1 MLDKVVT
8 KLVALGVPGL
18 VLLVA
23 IALNGL
29 AGGAAIVAAL
39 AALGGPLGILG
50 GLSVLGTMTLVSNAV
65 GKYGLEKIFCRVVK
79 GLQEDGKSKS
89 QIRRKIKSYPISD
102 RLEEPLLE
110 HLDNM

>member
-1 MLDKVVT
+1 MDKVVT

-18 VLLVA
+18 VLLVV

-50 GLSVLGTMTLVSNAV
+50 GLGLLGTMTLVSNAV

-79 GLQEDGKSKS
+79 GLQDQGKSKH
-89 QIRRKIKSYPISD
+89 QIRRDIRSYPISAT
-102 RLEEPLLE
+102 LETTLLE